1 MKIHIFVQARL
12 GSTRL
17 KNKILKDVIN
27 KTSAIKFLN
36 DRLKKIKSVDKI
48 VYLIPAK
55 DKHKLSRIIKEFDGS
70 FFCGSETNV
79 LSRYYNAAKKYK
91 SDVIIR
97 ITSDCILSDP
107 KMISKMIDIFHRKK
121 LITLQTIIHLLFLMA
136 LMLKFSTLNFKKV
149 FFRAKSNLDKEHV
162 TLYLKNNFIKVQ
174 IKKIFSIKSI
184 SLNYDALLITRRI
197 FMCLKK

>member
-1 MKIHIFVQARL
+1 MKVHIFVQARL

-70 FFCGSETNV
+70 FFVEVRQMFYQDIIMQQSTN
-79 LSRYYNAAKKYK
+79 
-91 SDVIIR
+91 
-97 ITSDCILSDP
+97 
-107 KMISKMIDIFHRKK
+107 
-121 LITLQTIIHLLFLMA
+121 QT
-136 LMLKFSTLNFKKV
+136 
-149 FFRAKSNLDKEHV
+149 
-162 TLYLKNNFIKVQ
+162 
-174 IKKIFSIKSI
+174 
-184 SLNYDALLITRRI
+184 
-197 FMCLKK
+197 

>member
-121 LITLQTIIHLLFLMA
+121 IDYFTNNYPPTFRMA
-136 LMLKFSTLNFKKV
+136 LMLKFSTLK
-149 FFRAKSNLDKEHV
+149 L
-162 TLYLKNNFIKVQ
+162 
-174 IKKIFSIKSI
+174 
-184 SLNYDALLITRRI
+184 
-197 FMCLKK
+197 